1 MLFQKKLRIY
11 YTYRKK
17 HVKGREILQ
26 ESSIPLPSLHK
37 ASLWYI
43 IRVMTADEK
52 KQLHF
57 LLRTISAWPQ
67 GYPSPG
73 FDGTP
78 PEFQD
83 DPINSISNRVIPD
96 PTNSISNQVIPD
108 LATVIPNQG
117 PGAAPTQQD
126 LAHRQE
132 AIGRLEAQIR
142 QCQRCKLCK
151 GRKQAVPGTG
161 VLNPA
166 VLVIGEGPG
175 ADEDTQGLPFVGVAG
190 QLLDKMLAAINLSRH
205 SNCYIANIVKC
216 RPPKNRDP
224 EPEESE
230 ACRSYL
236 EAQIAILKPAMILA
250 VGRIAI
256 QNLLGTNQGIGQL
269 RGRFLNYNSIPLMAT
284 YHPSALLRNQ
294 DLKRP
299 AWEDLKLF
307 KEHLT
312 QVVPDYDHTFLQ
324 RSGQADGSGGR

>member
-1 MLFQKKLRIY
+1 M
-11 YTYRKK
+11 
-17 HVKGREILQ
+17 
-26 ESSIPLPSLHK
+26 PSLHK

-43 IRVMTADEK
+43 IKAMTAAEK
-52 KQLHF
+52 NQLHS
-57 LLRTISAWPQ
+57 LLRIISSWPQ

-73 FDGTP
+73 FDGA
-78 PEFQD
+78 
-83 DPINSISNRVIPD
+83 IPD
-96 PTNSISNQVIPD
+96 FEDDIFGPPGQPKNEPAPSEEPIPASNLGNQEVLQKANQMQRPTLSPQEVTQEEISR
-108 LATVIPNQG
+108 
-117 PGAAPTQQD
+117 
-126 LAHRQE
+126 RQE

-142 QCQRCKLCK
+142 QCQRCKLCQ
-151 GRKQAVPGTG
+151 GRTQAVPGTG

-175 ADEDTQGLPFVGVAG
+175 ADEDVQGLPFVGVAG

-224 EPEESE
+224 EPEESD

-256 QNLLGTNQGIGQL
+256 QNLLGTSQGIGQL
-269 RGRFLNYNSIPLMAT
+269 RGRFLDYNSIPLMAT

-307 KEHLT
+307 KGRLT
-312 QVVPDYDHTFLQ
+312 QVLPDYDHAFLQ
-324 RSGQADGSGGR
+324 HSSHSDGGRGR

>member
-1 MLFQKKLRIY
+1 M
-11 YTYRKK
+11 
-17 HVKGREILQ
+17 
-26 ESSIPLPSLHK
+26 PSLHK

-43 IRVMTADEK
+43 IKVMTAAEK
-52 KQLHF
+52 NQLHS

-73 FDGTP
+73 FDGAI
-78 PEFQD
+78 PEFED
-83 DPINSISNRVIPD
+83 DCYGMQSQLENKPAPSEEPIPASNLGNQEALQKANQMQRPTLTPQEVTQEEISR
-96 PTNSISNQVIPD
+96 
-108 LATVIPNQG
+108 
-117 PGAAPTQQD
+117 
-126 LAHRQE
+126 RQE

-142 QCQRCKLCK
+142 QCQRCKLCR
-151 GRKQAVPGTG
+151 GRTQAVPGTG

-175 ADEDTQGLPFVGVAG
+175 ADEDVQGLPFVGVAG

-224 EPEESE
+224 EPEESD

-256 QNLLGTNQGIGQL
+256 QNLLGTSQGIGQL
-269 RGRFLNYNSIPLMAT
+269 RGRFLDYNSIPLMAT

-307 KEHLT
+307 KGRLA
-312 QVVPDYDHTFLQ
+312 QVLPDYDHAFLQ
-324 RSGQADGSGGR
+324 QSGQSDGGGGR